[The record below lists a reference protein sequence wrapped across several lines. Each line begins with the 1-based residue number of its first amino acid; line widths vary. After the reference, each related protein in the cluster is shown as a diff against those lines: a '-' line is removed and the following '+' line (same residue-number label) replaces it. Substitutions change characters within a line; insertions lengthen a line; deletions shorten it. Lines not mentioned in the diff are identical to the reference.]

1 MNLFPELTVAN
12 LSDEKR
18 LPMYREWAFD
28 FEKEE
33 LKTKHGKYYLVEG
46 NEALKIWIYKALKT
60 ERYIFVAYT
69 KNYGSEVS
77 TLIGIVED
85 EDILFSEISRYIEES
100 LLVNPYIISVSDFNF
115 SRSKSSEVDVRFN
128 VNTIYGSMDV
138 KIGVSDG

>member
-46 NEALKIWIYKALKT
+46 NEALKIWIYKTLKT

-77 TLIGIVED
+77 ILIGTVED
-85 EDILFSEISRYIEES
+85 EDILFSEISRYIEEA
-100 LLVNPYIISVSDFNF
+100 LLVNPYI
-115 SRSKSSEVDVRFN
+115 VDVGDFSFLHSNRQEIKVKFI
-128 VNTIYGSMDV
+128 VSTIYG
-138 KIGVSDG
+138 KIKEEMRVSNG

>member
-1 MNLFPELTVAN
+1 MNLFPELTVAKI
-12 LSDEKR
+12 SDEKR
-18 LPMYREWAFD
+18 LPVYREWAFD

-33 LKTKHGKYYLVEG
+33 LKKKHGKYYLVEG

-100 LLVNPYIISVSDFNF
+100 LLVNPYIISVGDFIF
-115 SRSKSSEVDVRFN
+115 SHISGGKIVTKFSVKTVYGEIEEEVR
-128 VNTIYGSMDV
+128 
-138 KIGVSDG
+138 VSDG

>member
-1 MNLFPELTVAN
+1 MNLFPELSVAN
-12 LSDEKR
+12 LPDEKR

-28 FEKEE
+28 FEREE
-33 LKTKHGKYYLVEG
+33 LKIKHGKYYLVEG

-100 LLVNPYIISVSDFNF
+100 LLVNPYIVSVGDFSFSHSKGGEINVKFSVST
-115 SRSKSSEVDVRFN
+115 V
-128 VNTIYGSMDV
+128 YGDMEEEMRV
-138 KIGVSDG
+138 PNG

>member
-77 TLIGIVED
+77 TLIGIVE
-85 EDILFSEISRYIEES
+85 S
-100 LLVNPYIISVSDFNF
+100 LLVNPYIVSVGDFSFSHSKGGEINVKFSVST
-115 SRSKSSEVDVRFN
+115 V
-128 VNTIYGSMDV
+128 YGDMEEEMRV
-138 KIGVSDG
+138 PNG

>member
-1 MNLFPELTVAN
+1 MNLFPELSVAN
-12 LSDEKR
+12 LPDEKR

-28 FEKEE
+28 FETEE
-33 LKTKHGKYYLVEG
+33 FKVKHGKYYLVEG
-46 NEALKIWIYKALKT
+46 LEALKIWIYKALKT

-100 LLVNPYIISVSDFNF
+100 LLVNPYIVSVGDFSF
-115 SRSKSSEVDVRFN
+115 SHPKGGEIVTKFR
-128 VNTIYGSMDV
+128 VNTVYGDMEE
-138 KIGVSDG
+138 GMRVSNG

>member
-1 MNLFPELTVAN
+1 MKLFPELTVAN

-100 LLVNPYIISVSDFNF
+100 LLVNPYIVSVGDFSFSHPKGGEINVKFSVST
-115 SRSKSSEVDVRFN
+115 V
-128 VNTIYGSMDV
+128 YGDMEEEMRV
-138 KIGVSDG
+138 PNG

>member
-1 MNLFPELTVAN
+1 MNLFPELSVAKI
-12 LSDEKR
+12 SDEKR

-33 LKTKHGKYYLVEG
+33 LKKKHGKYYLVEG

>member
-1 MNLFPELTVAN
+1 MNLFPELSVAKI
-12 LSDEKR
+12 SDEKR